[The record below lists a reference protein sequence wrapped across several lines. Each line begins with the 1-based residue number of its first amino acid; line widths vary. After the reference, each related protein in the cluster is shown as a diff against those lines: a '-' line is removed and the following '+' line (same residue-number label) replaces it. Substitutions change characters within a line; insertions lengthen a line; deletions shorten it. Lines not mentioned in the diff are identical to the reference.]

1 MQFNHAANCYAA
13 QSEHVGA
20 LCTAAHGFSR
30 ISEHAA
36 GQHQQVLWGFSGH
49 SVKKS
54 LALHVPTSPLATVL
68 FFCSRAAGSSHGTVS
83 LHSTLKRIQKELSQS
98 QAEHCRQRPAATG
111 SVTTVCA
118 EEAESAGTD
127 QSPAD
132 VAATPPAGGDT
143 DGNDDTDTSA
153 STRWVTVLASK
164 LPCMLR
170 HGRLLRCCAKVP
182 WMCIMTLIV

>member
-1 MQFNHAANCYAA
+1 M
-13 QSEHVGA
+13 
-20 LCTAAHGFSR
+20 
-30 ISEHAA
+30 
-36 GQHQQVLWGFSGH
+36 
-49 SVKKS
+49 
-54 LALHVPTSPLATVL
+54 
-68 FFCSRAAGSSHGTVS
+68 S

-143 DGNDDTDTSA
+143 DGDDDTDTSA
-153 STRWVTVLASK
+153 STRWVTSWHQSYPVCYVMGDCSAVAQR
-164 LPCMLR
+164 CLR
-170 HGRLLRCCAKVP
+170 SA
-182 WMCIMTLIV
+182 